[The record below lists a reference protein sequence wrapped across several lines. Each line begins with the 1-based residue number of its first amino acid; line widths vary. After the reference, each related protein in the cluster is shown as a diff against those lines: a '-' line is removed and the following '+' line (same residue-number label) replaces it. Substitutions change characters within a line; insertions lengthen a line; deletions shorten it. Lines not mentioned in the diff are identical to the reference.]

1 METIKKAILT
11 IDDKEYIIF
20 LQRFLTD
27 VGSGEGYKEISPTTI
42 EINGEKFEVSLY
54 LRKKSISGKLS

>member
-1 METIKKAILT
+1 METIKKVILT

-27 VGSGEGYKEISPTTI
+27 VGSGEGYKEINPATI
-42 EINGEKFEVSLY
+42 EINGEKFEVTIH
-54 LRKKSISGKLS
+54 LRKKSISGELR